1 MVRNKNMVDESQ
13 QLQGGAEDEALRA
26 LFAQSLVDE
35 PLPTPVLDRLAAE
48 VVGELRRNPAPTH
61 APAEAREAPWRAALS
76 ARMEHVRRRI
86 GSLSPNQSLL
96 LAGAGAMAALLLFV
110 GISRITPRPLS
121 ATAAVS
127 GGDVTVLNRHSDK
140 FRVQGDGDLLK
151 LREGDQVLTGE
162 GSVQI
167 THLQDQVTTIESNS
181 HVELTR
187 LDDAD
192 GGRQLALTVHDG
204 LVHTDIDSPLGAADQ
219 YLILTPGVAVTA
231 VGTDFTVEAIS
242 DEETLVTALEG
253 TVDVRM
259 GDQSVTVRAGQ
270 LVDAIVGHMLT
281 VQKSDSLLSATD
293 RRLLITVD
301 AGSGLQLYAQPRS
314 DAAPVGRL
322 PAGRIVAIEAE
333 DKAGGWVRICCV
345 ADRSAWVKVQ

>member
-1 MVRNKNMVDESQ
+1 
-13 QLQGGAEDEALRA
+13 
-26 LFAQSLVDE
+26 
-35 PLPTPVLDRLAAE
+35 
-48 VVGELRRNPAPTH
+48 
-61 APAEAREAPWRAALS
+61 
-76 ARMEHVRRRI
+76 MERVRRWI

-96 LAGAGAMAALLLFV
+96 LAGAGALGALLLFV

-127 GGDVTVLNRHSDK
+127 GGDVTILNRHSDK
-140 FRVQGDGDLLK
+140 FRVQVDGDLLK
-151 LREGDQVLTGE
+151 LREGDQVLTAA
-162 GSVQI
+162 GSVQL
-167 THLQDQVTTIESNS
+167 THLPDQVTTIEPNS

-187 LDDAD
+187 LDEAE

-204 LVHTDIDSPLGAADQ
+204 LVHTKIDRPLQAADQ
-219 YLILTPGVAVTA
+219 YLILTPGVAVSA
-231 VGTDFTVEAIS
+231 VGTDFTVETIS

-270 LVDAIVGHMLT
+270 LVDAIVGHALT
-281 VQKSDSLLSATD
+281 VQKADGLSLGSG

-301 AGSGLQLYAQPRS
+301 AENGLQLYAQPRS

-322 PAGRIVAIEAE
+322 PAGRTVTIEAE
-333 DKAGGWVRICCV
+333 DKAGDWIQICCV
-345 ADRSAWVKVQ
+345 ADRSAWVKVK